1 MTVWAGYSGI
11 RQDSRALTSRPSSAS
26 ELPTSAKSLPHVAV
40 IAWTAF
46 SSPVSWTSATSLR
59 PLMPPAAL
67 HHEVNTLATF
77 GKSGIL
83 VKPMSLSTPTVI
95 WLEVTPWSVAPAALP
110 PWQTLFRLPKSPA
123 AAVGVVDLA
132 GAGVLLE
139 LLEPLREHPA
149 ASMAMAA
156 TAAMVLICGL
166 TGSSKPRVLLSMT
179 EN

>member
-1 MTVWAGYSGI
+1 
-11 RQDSRALTSRPSSAS
+11 
-26 ELPTSAKSLPHVAV
+26 
-40 IAWTAF
+40 
-46 SSPVSWTSATSLR
+46 
-59 PLMPPAAL
+59 
-67 HHEVNTLATF
+67 
-77 GKSGIL
+77 
-83 VKPMSLSTPTVI
+83 MSLSTPTVI

-156 TAAMVLICGL
+156 TAPMVLICGL